1 LNTIFYKFL
10 VFRNILMC
18 VVLGFHRL
26 VMISALFCNVTQR
39 SLVVSYRTFRSN
51 LLGPIF
57 KDQAVQ
63 EFLVCSTL

>member
-1 LNTIFYKFL
+1 
-10 VFRNILMC
+10 MC